1 MPNRGFAFL
10 FIVTIQYSQHE
21 AFHFGGLVFEIW
33 NFSGAWGLVLGVLLG
48 GPRRNR
54 VWLRAAL

>member
-21 AFHFGGLVFEIW
+21 AFHFGGLVLEIW
-33 NFSGAWGLVLGVLLG
+33 NFSGAWGRCLVFCSAD
-48 GPRRNR
+48 
-54 VWLRAAL
+54 RAEIVFDSVRL